1 MKIVYHIIINSK
13 LVKNS
18 YKITNSQYNNTNYNV
33 KHHLYISFLNTSS
46 KYYSINKTV
55 RRMCTKLKII

>member
-1 MKIVYHIIINSK
+1 MKIVYHTIINSK

-33 KHHLYISFLNTSS
+33 KHHLYISFL
-46 KYYSINKTV
+46 
-55 RRMCTKLKII
+55 KIKKIK